1 MLTVSQMLQKYS
13 SVRRQTEGLCAPLA
27 PEDHVVQ
34 PHVDA
39 SPPKWHL
46 GHTAWFFETFVLERF
61 ERGFAPHHPDFGFL
75 FNSYYNGIGARVD
88 RPLRGLCTRPTV
100 HEVRDYR
107 RAVDERVAALL
118 EIEGERP
125 ELLALLELGLQHEQQ
140 HQELLLTDIKA
151 VLFQEPLCP
160 AYAAG
165 TPHKSSGSEGGWTE
179 FEGSRTWIGHD
190 GDGFCFDNELTRH
203 EVLLRPFRLANQL
216 VSNGEFLRF
225 MHDGGYSRP
234 EYWLADGWD
243 VVRQLKWQAPQ
254 YWLLR
259 GDHWFAHTL
268 CGLREVD
275 PLAPVSHV
283 SFYEADAYARY
294 AGKRLPT
301 EFEWEHAARQCEAAK
316 RPATLQQGVFEPRA
330 AAAHGAGPQAMIGE
344 VWEWTNSAYRGYP
357 GFRAAS
363 GAIGEYN
370 GKFMVNQVVLRGGSV
385 ATPPDHIRVSYRN
398 FFHADKRWQF
408 SGIRLAEDA

>member
-1 MLTVSQMLQKYS
+1 
-13 SVRRQTEGLCAPLA
+13 
-27 PEDHVVQ
+27 
-34 PHVDA
+34 
-39 SPPKWHL
+39 
-46 GHTAWFFETFVLERF
+46 
-61 ERGFAPHHPDFGFL
+61 
-75 FNSYYNGIGARVD
+75 
-88 RPLRGLCTRPTV
+88 
-100 HEVRDYR
+100 
-107 RAVDERVAALL
+107 LL

-125 ELLALLELGLQHEQQ
+125 ELLALLELGRQHEQQ

-151 VLFQEPLCP
+151 VLFQEPLFP

-165 TPHKSSGSEGGWTE
+165 SPHKSSGGEGGWTE

-243 VVRQLKWQAPQ
+243 VVRQQNWQAPQ
-254 YWLLR
+254 YLVLR

-268 CGLREVD
+268 YGLREVD
-275 PLAPVSHV
+275 PLAPVAHV

-294 AGKRLPT
+294 SGKRLPT
-301 EFEWEHAARQCEAAK
+301 EFEWEHAARQCGAAK